1 MKNKFLTF
9 LMTFRGVIFI
19 FLMII
24 SNQSYSQNKSLF
36 EQGKSLY
43 KAEKY
48 QEAITSWMKIL
59 DHEKHSSE
67 LYFNLGNA
75 HYKLN
80 NIGPSIYYFEK
91 ALLLAPNDPDIKNN
105 LSFAENAKVDAID
118 PLPKTIFYKWYHSIS
133 DLLTFD
139 GWAYTS
145 VFMGIVFVVCF
156 LVYYFSYSEII
167 KRIFFVSSTISIFFL
182 GMSLSMAFSTY
193 EDAINNNPAIIFAES
208 TDVREA
214 PNLRSEISFMLHEG
228 TKVQI
233 LERDVD
239 WGLIEIANGKEG
251 WIPLTDLKEL

>member
-1 MKNKFLTF
+1 MKNKFLI
-9 LMTFRGVIFI
+9 L
-19 FLMII
+19 LMII
-24 SNQSYSQNKSLF
+24 SSQIYSQNRSLF

-48 QEAITSWMKIL
+48 QEAILSWMKIL

-75 HYKLN
+75 YYKLN

-91 ALLLAPNDPDIKNN
+91 ALLLAPNDRDIKNN
-105 LSFAENAKVDAID
+105 LSFAENARVDAID
-118 PLPKTIFYKWYHSIS
+118 PLPKTIFYKWYHAIS

-145 VFMGIVFVVCF
+145 IFFVFICVLCF
-156 LVYYFSYSEII
+156 LMYYFSYSEII
-167 KRIFFVSSTISIFFL
+167 KRFFFVSSAISIFSL

-193 EDAINNNPAIIFAES
+193 EDAIKNNPAIIFAES
-208 TDVREA
+208 SDVREA
-214 PNLRSEISFMLHEG
+214 PNLRSEISFIIHEG

-233 LERDVD
+233 LERDTD
-239 WGLIEIANGKEG
+239 WGLVEIANGKEG
-251 WIPLTDLKEL
+251 WIPLIDLKEL

>member
-1 MKNKFLTF
+1 MKNKFL
-9 LMTFRGVIFI
+9 I

-24 SNQSYSQNKSLF
+24 SSQIYSQNGPLF

-48 QEAITSWMKIL
+48 QEAIISWMKIL

-91 ALLLAPNDPDIKNN
+91 ALLLAPNDQDTKNN

-118 PLPKTIFYKWYHSIS
+118 PLPKTIFYKWYHTIS
-133 DLLTFD
+133 DILTFD

-145 VFMGIVFVVCF
+145 VFFVFIFVLCF
-156 LVYYFSYSEII
+156 LIYYFSYSEII
-167 KRIFFVSSTISIFFL
+167 KRFFFVFSAISIFSI
-182 GMSLSMAFSTY
+182 GMSFSMAFSTY
-193 EDAINNNPAIIFAES
+193 EDAIKNNPAIIFAES
-208 TDVREA
+208 SDVREA
-214 PNLRSEISFMLHEG
+214 PNLRSEISFIIHEG

-233 LERDVD
+233 LERDAD
-239 WGLIEIANGKEG
+239 WGLVEIANGKEG
-251 WIPLTDLKEL
+251 WIPLIDLKEL

>member
-1 MKNKFLTF
+1 
-9 LMTFRGVIFI
+9 
-19 FLMII
+19 MII
-24 SNQSYSQNKSLF
+24 K
-36 EQGKSLY
+36 K
-43 KAEKY
+43 
-48 QEAITSWMKIL
+48 MKIL

-91 ALLLAPNDPDIKNN
+91 ALLLAPNDRDIKNN

-145 VFMGIVFVVCF
+145 VFMVIVFVVCF

-167 KRIFFVSSTISIFFL
+167 KRFFFVSSTISIFFL

>member
-1 MKNKFLTF
+1 MKNKFLRF

-43 KAEKY
+43 KVEKY

-118 PLPKTIFYKWYHSIS
+118 PLPKTIFYKWYHAIS

-167 KRIFFVSSTISIFFL
+167 KRFFFVSSTISIFFL

-239 WGLIEIANGKEG
+239 WVLIEIANGKEG

>member
-1 MKNKFLTF
+1 MKNKFL
-9 LMTFRGVIFI
+9 I

-24 SNQSYSQNKSLF
+24 SSQIYSQNGPLF

-48 QEAITSWMKIL
+48 QEAIISWMKIL

-91 ALLLAPNDPDIKNN
+91 GLLLAPNDRDIKNN
-105 LSFAENAKVDAID
+105 LSFAENARVDAID
-118 PLPKTIFYKWYHSIS
+118 PLPKTIFYKWYHAIS

-145 VFMGIVFVVCF
+145 IFFVFICVLCF
-156 LVYYFSYSEII
+156 LMYYFSYSEII
-167 KRIFFVSSTISIFFL
+167 KRFFFVSSAISIFSL
-182 GMSLSMAFSTY
+182 GMSLSMAFFTY
-193 EDAINNNPAIIFAES
+193 EDAIKNNPAIIFAES
-208 TDVREA
+208 SDVREA
-214 PNLRSEISFMLHEG
+214 PNLRSEISFIIHEG

-233 LERDVD
+233 LERDAD
-239 WGLIEIANGKEG
+239 WGLVEIANGKEG
-251 WIPLTDLKEL
+251 WIPLIDLKEL

>member
-24 SNQSYSQNKSLF
+24 SNQSYSQNKPLF

-43 KAEKY
+43 KVEKY

-91 ALLLAPNDPDIKNN
+91 KREYKTDFKTWKFIFGVKKCKGYTPK
-105 LSFAENAKVDAID
+105 SAKI
-118 PLPKTIFYKWYHSIS
+118 W
-133 DLLTFD
+133 
-139 GWAYTS
+139 
-145 VFMGIVFVVCF
+145 
-156 LVYYFSYSEII
+156 
-167 KRIFFVSSTISIFFL
+167 
-182 GMSLSMAFSTY
+182 
-193 EDAINNNPAIIFAES
+193 
-208 TDVREA
+208 
-214 PNLRSEISFMLHEG
+214 
-228 TKVQI
+228 
-233 LERDVD
+233 
-239 WGLIEIANGKEG
+239 
-251 WIPLTDLKEL
+251 